1 MTSPTVFV
9 VDDDPAIRDSIALL
23 LETAGIEVECY
34 ESAEAF
40 LESHDGHRPGC
51 LVLDV
56 RMRQMSGPD
65 LQAEL
70 VRRGCHLPIVFL
82 TAHGDI
88 PMTVRAMKAGAVDF
102 LTKPVDGG
110 KLLELVQGAL
120 QHYRQIMD
128 HDQSM
133 ASQRERLMTLTPR
146 EREIMGLILAGY
158 SNKTIGRQLGISH
171 RTVEIHRSRILH
183 KTEVSN
189 VLELA
194 HFALECGLTV
204 EGSGTPPTL
213 V

>member
-1 MTSPTVFV
+1 MTLPTVFI
-9 VDDDPAIRDSIALL
+9 VDDDPAIRDSLALL
-23 LETAGIEVECY
+23 LETAGIEVECH

-40 LESHDGHRPGC
+40 LGTHDGHRPGC

-56 RMRQMSGPD
+56 RMKQMSGPD

-70 VRRGCHLPIVFL
+70 VRRGSHLPIIFL

-120 QHYRQIMD
+120 QQHRQIMD
-128 HDQSM
+128 HDESM
-133 ASQRERLMTLTPR
+133 ASQRERLMALTPR
-146 EREIMGLILAGY
+146 EREIMGLILAGH
-158 SNKTIGRQLGISH
+158 SNKAIGRHLGISH
-171 RTVEIHRSRILH
+171 RTVEIHRARILH
-183 KTEVSN
+183 KTGVSN

-204 EGSGTPPTL
+204 EGSDAPPAP